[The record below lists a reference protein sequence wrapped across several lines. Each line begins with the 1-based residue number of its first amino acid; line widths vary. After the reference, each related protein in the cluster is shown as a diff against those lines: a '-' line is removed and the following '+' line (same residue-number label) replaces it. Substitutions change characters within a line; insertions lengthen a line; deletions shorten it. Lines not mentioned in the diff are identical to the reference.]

1 MLERKASDMAS
12 SLRFIGSGN
21 AFCPPG
27 RFHSCVVLDKS
38 VLIDAPPTIL
48 PQLHAAGISS
58 AEITDLMITHWHGD
72 HVFGLPFLLL
82 ERRFITDRDGL
93 ERLRIHLKAS
103 GIERMKTICEL
114 AFPGTL
120 LPVIEERV
128 EWIVNDVGEA
138 GQWAYE
144 RFPVFH
150 TPATEPHG
158 YMLRDANG
166 FTLLH
171 TGDSGPCETIHQ
183 RRPESD
189 AVILEMGVPD
199 GAEFP
204 HHHRPIDIV
213 RLAESDPERTFLI
226 THSYA
231 SGAGVETGFK
241 MPDLPPNAIQVED
254 GEKYLLKRGNVTL
267 DG

>member
-1 MLERKASDMAS
+1 
-12 SLRFIGSGN
+12 
-21 AFCPPG
+21 
-27 RFHSCVVLDKS
+27 
-38 VLIDAPPTIL
+38 
-48 PQLHAAGISS
+48 
-58 AEITDLMITHWHGD
+58 
-72 HVFGLPFLLL
+72 
-82 ERRFITDRDGL
+82 
-93 ERLRIHLKAS
+93 
-103 GIERMKTICEL
+103 MKTICEL

-128 EWIVNDVGEA
+128 EWVVNDVGEV
-138 GQWAYE
+138 GQWSYE

-158 YMLRDANG
+158 YMFRNSNR

-171 TGDSGPCETIHQ
+171 TGDSGPCETIDQ
-183 RRPESD
+183 RRPEAD

-213 RLAESDPERTFLI
+213 HVAESDPERTFLI

-231 SGAGVETGFK
+231 SGAGFETGFK
-241 MPDLPPNAIQVED
+241 MPTLPPNAIQVED
-254 GEKYLLKRGNVTL
+254 GQKYHLKPGNIILDDGNVKI
-267 DG
+267 